1 MPASP
6 ATEQAGHSNLPF
18 PAVVAR
24 QMIVD
29 RIDREAT
36 LGTAL
41 FNDTDWAMMLDIYLA
56 MAEGRLPSEV
66 AITLA
71 SGIPVS
77 TAKRIVA
84 FLVAKGDLNRE
95 DDPQNGGR
103 LLLSLTDARH
113 AAMTAYLARVAGRWG
128 ATA

>member
-6 ATEQAGHSNLPF
+6 STSQTGHSNLPF

-24 QMIVD
+24 RMIAD
-29 RIDREAT
+29 RIDREDA

-41 FNDTDWAMMLDIYLA
+41 FNDTDWAMMLDIYVS
-56 MAEGRLPSEV
+56 MAEGRQPSEV

-84 FLVAKGDLNRE
+84 FLVSKGDLIRE
-95 DDPQNGGR
+95 TDPGNDKR
-103 LLLSLTDARH
+103 SLVRLTDARH
-113 AAMTAYLARVAGRWG
+113 AAMTAYLARVAGRW
-128 ATA
+128 AVSA